1 MADTAEFTIGAEAKA
16 TDGPVGKVS
25 RVVVNPV
32 AKALTH
38 LVVETGLRA
47 GPDRLVPLDLVDGGG
62 AAEVQLRCTKAQF
75 ENLEPA
81 EETEFIPRTTSFGS
95 YGAGDVLSW
104 PYYGAAGIGDL
115 DGIGG
120 AGGMA
125 TEDGWTRPEV
135 RGTFEPSSCV
145 GAVFSSMA
153 GSYDNSGYREFY
165 EVRQSDMSG
174 GAWPHWVDQGVA
186 AFENDAQAT
195 SFVTKQVA
203 QWRQCADR
211 QFRYA
216 YPRPDDWQDP
226 YRIGHTIDSGC
237 VTMISNVIADDKHYT
252 DIRAL
257 AARSN
262 IVVDL
267 QFTGFDLTDEP
278 ATAINRILDRI
289 ASRGHDCAFWG

>member
-1 MADTAEFTIGAEAKA
+1 MRRLGIIAVAAWAVCLAVAGCTSTVGGTALV
-16 TDGPVGKVS
+16 GPGGRTPGTVTARGL
-25 RVVVNPV
+25 P
-32 AKALTH
+32 AL
-38 LVVETGLRA
+38 LLS
-47 GPDRLVPLDLVDGGG
+47 LD
-62 AAEVQLRCTKAQF
+62 EMKQLLKF
-75 ENLEPA
+75 
-81 EETEFIPRTTSFGS
+81 S
-95 YGAGDVLSW
+95 
-104 PYYGAAGIGDL
+104 
-115 DGIGG
+115 
-120 AGGMA
+120 GMA
-125 TEDGWTRPEV
+125 TEDGWTRPEA

-165 EVRQSDMSG
+165 EVRQSDVSR

-195 SFVTKQVA
+195 SFVTRQVA
-203 QWRQCADR
+203 QWRQCAGR

-257 AARSN
+257 AAKSN